1 MDFTIADG
9 VVALVILVSAFLAYN
24 RGLTREL
31 MAIGAWI
38 IAGLV
43 AVYFAPMVA
52 PIVLEIPVAGE
63 MLASS
68 CTLTALAAF
77 VIVFVGALIILS
89 FFTPLLSSAVHNTP
103 LASVDRGLGFL
114 FGVARGVLLVGVV
127 YLLYNALVTNPTD
140 RIAMIEDSA
149 SSGLLRE
156 AAAAIEA
163 QAPTDGVPDWLQARI
178 DHLLGACAPTPE
190 TQASFSVFMSEA

>member
-1 MDFTIADG
+1 MEFTIADG

-24 RGLTREL
+24 RGMTREL

-43 AVYFAPMVA
+43 AFYFAPMVA
-52 PIVLEIPVAGE
+52 PIVLEIPVVGE

-77 VIVFVGALIILS
+77 VVVFVGALIILS

-103 LASVDRGLGFL
+103 LAPIDRGLGFL

-127 YLLYNALVTNPTD
+127 YLLYNALVTNPED
-140 RIAMIEDSA
+140 RLAMIENSA
-149 SSGLLRE
+149 SHSFLKD
-156 AAAAIEA
+156 AAAAIES
-163 QAPTDGVPDWLQARI
+163 QAPTDGVPDWLQNRI
-178 DHLLGACAPTPE
+178 DSLLGDCAPAPE
-190 TQASFSVFMSEA
+190 TQASAFSTMTGA

>member
-1 MDFTIADG
+1 MEFTIADG
-9 VVALVILVSAFLAYN
+9 VVALVILVSALLAYN
-24 RGLTREL
+24 RGVTREL

-52 PIVLEIPVAGE
+52 PVVLEIPVAGE

-77 VIVFVGALIILS
+77 VIVFVVALIVLS
-89 FFTPLLSSAVHNTP
+89 FFTPLLSAAVHSTP
-103 LASVDRGLGFL
+103 LAPVDRGLGFL

-127 YLLYNALVTNPTD
+127 YLLYNALVTNPAD
-140 RIAMIEDSA
+140 RIAMIENSM
-149 SSGLLRE
+149 SSGLLRD

-163 QAPTDGVPDWLQARI
+163 QAPTDGVPDWLQSRI
-178 DHLLGACAPTPE
+178 DHLLGECAPTPE
-190 TQASFSVFMSEA
+190 TKASLSTLVSET